1 MKIAEQQP
9 DDSTAK
15 SITRRTLLQGASA
28 AALVGMIGGKSF
40 AHSTNSGIPSMPSTF
55 GAADKS
61 KSFPD
66 KFLWVAV
73 TSPSLRASV
82 ANPLYF
88 SDKIRT
94 QVRYMPPSL
103 KDILLTVWRRTMV
116 EHATS
121 VKINDNT
128 YPVKTTK
135 GRGLKQVDFD
145 FGGRSLRGLEQ
156 NPATKS
162 RWAAMAREGKNIMQ
176 FLESDTYIAVVVDGK
191 LRTYNARKHSD
202 RGTS

>member
-1 MKIAEQQP
+1 L
-9 DDSTAK
+9 T
-15 SITRRTLLQGASA
+15 
-28 AALVGMIGGKSF
+28 
-40 AHSTNSGIPSMPSTF
+40 PS
-55 GAADKS
+55 
-61 KSFPD
+61 
-66 KFLWVAV
+66 
-73 TSPSLRASV
+73 SPFVPAFV
-82 ANPLYF
+82 ANHPHF

-94 QVRYMPPSL
+94 PVRYMPPSFE
-103 KDILLTVWRRTMV
+103 DILLTVWRQTMV

-176 FLESDTYIAVVVDGK
+176 FLESDSYIAVVVDGK
-191 LRTYNARKHSD
+191 LRTYNARKHSAK
-202 RGTS
+202 GKS